1 MHISELD
8 LSPTARL
15 CLEVADIHEVDRLLE
30 HETGRLIQR
39 PEFSKGAE
47 LYEIVHELH
56 RRGLTFAR
64 PGGHV
69 QGERELEM
77 FRLRAVVGLSLDEI
91 AQRFNLSRGRVHQ
104 LLRLHFRLDA
114 VPPAA
119 RAHRPRATC
128 HRPNTLK
135 DRHRLYLSARV
146 AIKRHYRRPLT
157 VTAVA
162 RALASSPRQLQRA
175 YAQFSD
181 STFHEDLTARRMDAA
196 AELLS
201 KPTITVRDV
210 ASRVGYCHPSHFA
223 RAFQQ
228 RYGVSPSEFR
238 AESCRAE
245 PRNGTQGQLIPVRRQ
260 RDEEY
265 DSCVGR
271 VHIGSA
277 DSSFARVAVGT

>member
-15 CLEVADIHEVDRLLE
+15 CLEVADIYEVDRLLE
-30 HETGRLIQR
+30 HGTGRLIQR

-47 LYEIVHELH
+47 LYEIVRELH

-64 PGGHV
+64 PGGHI
-69 QGERELEM
+69 QSERELEM

-128 HRPNTLK
+128 HRPHTLK

-181 STFHEDLTARRMDAA
+181 STFHEDLTARRMEAA

-201 KPTITVRDV
+201 KPRITVREV

-238 AESCRAE
+238 AGSCRAE
-245 PRNGTQGQLIPVRRQ
+245 PPNGAQGQLIAIRQ
-260 RDEEY
+260 GDEEY

-271 VHIGSA
+271 VHIDSA
-277 DSSFARVAVGT
+277 PSSFARVAAGT

>member
-1 MHISELD
+1 MRTTELD
-8 LSPTARL
+8 LSPAARL
-15 CLEVADIHEVDRLLE
+15 CLEVADIYEVDRLLE
-30 HETGRLIQR
+30 HGTGGLIQR

-47 LYEIVHELH
+47 LYEIVRELH
-56 RRGLTFAR
+56 RRGVTFSR
-64 PGGHV
+64 PGGHL

-91 AQRFNLSRGRVHQ
+91 GGRFSLTRGRVHQ

-119 RAHRPRATC
+119 RAHRPRVTC
-128 HRPNTLK
+128 HRPHTLN
-135 DRHRLYLSARV
+135 DRHRLYLLARV

-175 YAQFSD
+175 YSQFSD

-201 KPTITVRDV
+201 KPAIPVRDV
-210 ASRVGYCHPSHFA
+210 ASRVGYCHASHFA

-228 RYGVSPSEFR
+228 RYGVSPSAFR
-238 AESCRAE
+238 AESSRAE
-245 PRNGTQGQLIPVRRQ
+245 LHNGTQGQLIPTEQ
-260 RDEEY
+260 PQDY
-265 DSCVGR
+265 DSCVGH
-271 VHIGSA
+271 VHTDSA
-277 DSSFARVAVGT
+277 NVSFARVAVGT

>member
-1 MHISELD
+1 MRITELD
-8 LSPTARL
+8 LSPAARL
-15 CLEVADIHEVDRLLE
+15 CLEVADIYEVDRLLE
-30 HETGRLIQR
+30 HGTGQLIQR

-47 LYEIVHELH
+47 LYEVVCELH
-56 RRGLTFAR
+56 RRGLTFSR

-119 RAHRPRATC
+119 RRHRPRPTC
-128 HRPNTLK
+128 HRPHTIK
-135 DRHRLYLSARV
+135 DRHRLYVLARV

-162 RALASSPRQLQRA
+162 RALSSSPRQLQRA

-201 KPTITVRDV
+201 KPAIPIRDV

-223 RAFQQ
+223 RAFQR
-228 RYGVSPSEFR
+228 RYGVSPSAFR
-238 AESCRAE
+238 AEACRTE
-245 PRNGTQGQLIPVRRQ
+245 PSSGTQGQLIPIRR

-271 VHIGSA
+271 VHT
-277 DSSFARVAVGT
+277 DSVNASFVQVAAGA

>member
-1 MHISELD
+1 MHITELD
-8 LSPTARL
+8 LSPSARL

-30 HETGRLIQR
+30 HGTGRLIQR

-47 LYEIVHELH
+47 LYEIVRELH
-56 RRGLTFAR
+56 GRGLTFSR
-64 PGGHV
+64 PGGHI

-91 AQRFNLSRGRVHQ
+91 AQRFDVSRGRVHQ
-104 LLRLHFRLDA
+104 LLRLHFRLDG

-119 RAHRPRATC
+119 RAHRPRPTC
-128 HRPNTLK
+128 HRPRTLK
-135 DRHRLYLSARV
+135 DRHRLYLLARV
-146 AIKRHYRRPLT
+146 AIKRHYRSPLT
-157 VTAVA
+157 ITAVA

-201 KPTITVRDV
+201 KPAIPVREV
-210 ASRVGYCHPSHFA
+210 ARRAGYCHQSHFA
-223 RAFQQ
+223 RAFPQ
-228 RYGVSPSEFR
+228 RYGVSPSAFR
-238 AESCRAE
+238 AGSCLIES
-245 PRNGTQGQLIPVRRQ
+245 PNGTNGQLVLSERLQ
-260 RDEEY
+260 EDY

-271 VHIGSA
+271 VRT
-277 DSSFARVAVGT
+277 DTTDARVAAAG